1 MSQRPFAKAREVTRY
16 TAQLVRA
23 PRRVLPSQA
32 AAQSMKSE
40 KGPWDPA
47 LAPVMIEPLD
57 LLGSR
62 EYNGIVFVGPA
73 RTGKTMS
80 LILGGITYIV
90 TCAPGDMLVTLM
102 SQDTARDFS
111 RMDLDRVLRHSPD
124 LLDALSPRAKDD
136 NTYDKFFRSG
146 IALKIGWPAISQ
158 LSQKTLRY
166 VFLTDYD
173 RPENRDD
180 VDGEGPMWDLAYKR
194 IETFMSRGK
203 CLAESSPKAEYL
215 DAAWRA
221 STPHEA
227 PPCRGILDLYNRG
240 TRARLYWPCLDCGS
254 FFEASPGLKNFTRLP
269 AMRELEDLVQHQDL
283 MMLAEKFALVGCTSC
298 GALHQQQQRPEMS
311 KRARWVHE
319 GQIVTPEGE
328 VIGPRRGTKI
338 ASYWLGGVAASF
350 QRWDS
355 LLLKYLQA
363 LAGFMRTGEEQ
374 ALKFTVN
381 TDQGAAY
388 LPRVATQRRAT
399 DELRKRLEDWP
410 RGKIPQGVRFL
421 TAAVDVQSSRYVVH
435 VMGWGPGLESWL
447 IDRFVI
453 SSSKRPE
460 GERFAALEPSAYLE
474 DWELITEQVMDRGYQ
489 PIGHEFE
496 VRPRLVACD
505 SGGKTGVTARAYS
518 YFRWLRK
525 RRKHRSLRLVKGTG
539 RMDAATVTLTWP
551 DATDRKDRKQG
562 GRGDVPVWLINT
574 NVLKDAIVGDLARVE
589 HGAGFV
595 HLPKW
600 LEEDNDFFAEL
611 AAETRTDKGWKNLN
625 RARNEAFDLH
635 VYNRAAV
642 KILKADKLN
651 WTKPPAWAQPLEEQ
665 KSLWQAPADPAT
677 SSGQN
682 TAPPPAP
689 RPPTAPRRPPRRGWI
704 KGWRR

>member
-1 MSQRPFAKAREVTRY
+1 MRQQPFAKARDVTRY
-16 TAQLVRA
+16 TAQMVRA
-23 PRRVLPSQA
+23 PRRVLPSEA
-32 AAQSMKSE
+32 AALYLKNE
-40 KGPWDPA
+40 KGPWDPS
-47 LAPVMIEPLD
+47 LAPMMAEPLN
-57 LLGSR
+57 LLSSR

-73 RTGKTMS
+73 RTAKTMS

-111 RMDLDRVLRHSPD
+111 RMDLDRVLRHSPE
-124 LLDALSPRAKDD
+124 LAESLSPRAKDD

-173 RPENRDD
+173 RPTNRDD

-203 CLAESSPKAEYL
+203 CLAESSPKAEFL
-215 DAAWRA
+215 DAGWRP

-227 PPCRGILDLYNRG
+227 PPCAGILDLYNRG
-240 TRARLYWPCLDCGS
+240 TRARLYWPCLDCGV
-254 FFEASPGLKNFTRLP
+254 FFQAQPGLANFGNIPPLP
-269 AMRELEDLVQHQDL
+269 KLEELVQREDL
-283 MMLAEKFALVGCTSC
+283 MSLAEKYARVKCNDC
-298 GALHQQQQRPEMS
+298 GAMHEQQQRPEMS
-311 KRARWVHE
+311 RRALWVHE
-319 GQIVTPEGE
+319 GQTITPECE
-328 VIGPRRGTKI
+328 VVGPRRGTKI
-338 ASYWLGGVAASF
+338 ASYWIGGVAAPF

-355 LLLKYLQA
+355 LILKYLQA
-363 LAGFMRTGEEQ
+363 LAGFLRSGEEQ

-410 RGKIPQGVRFL
+410 RGQVPAGVRFL
-421 TAAVDVQSSRYVVH
+421 TAAVDVQAARFCVH
-435 VMGWGPGLESWL
+435 VFGWGPGLESWL

-460 GERFAALEPSAYLE
+460 GDRFAALEPSAYLE
-474 DWELITEQVMDRGYQ
+474 DWDLLTSLVINRSYKVAGVDFAM
-489 PIGHEFE
+489 
-496 VRPRLVACD
+496 RPRLVACD
-505 SGGKTGVTARAYS
+505 SGGKTGVTAKAYS
-518 YFRWLRK
+518 FFRWLRK
-525 RRKHRSLRLVKGTG
+525 RGEHRSFRLVKGSS

-574 NVLKDAIVGDLARVE
+574 TVMKDAVVGDLARVE
-589 HGAGFV
+589 HGPGFV

-600 LEEDNDFFAEL
+600 LESDENFFAEL
-611 AAETRTDKGWKNLN
+611 AAETRTEKGWKNLN
-625 RARNEAFDLH
+625 RVRNEAFDLH
-635 VYNRAAV
+635 VYNRSAI
-642 KILKADKLN
+642 KILKADKIN
-651 WTKPPAWAQPLEEQ
+651 WASPPRWADTAEIQSQRAAANRAQEAQVNEIVATAATKRQV
-665 KSLWQAPADPAT
+665 S
-677 SSGQN
+677 
-682 TAPPPAP
+682 
-689 RPPTAPRRPPRRGWI
+689 RVPRRGWV
-704 KGWRR
+704 KGWRK

>member
-1 MSQRPFAKAREVTRY
+1 MKPQKFAKARDVTRY
-16 TAQLVRA
+16 TAQVVRA
-23 PRRVLPSQA
+23 PRRILPSQA
-32 AAQSMKSE
+32 AAQSLKSE

-47 LAPVMIEPLD
+47 LAPMMLEPLD
-57 LLGSR
+57 LLSSR

-73 RTGKTMS
+73 RTSKTMS

-111 RMDLDRVLRHSPD
+111 RMDLDRVIRHSPD
-124 LLDALSPRAKDD
+124 LLDTLSPRAKDD

-146 IALKIGWPAISQ
+146 VALKIGWPAVSQ

-194 IETFMSRGK
+194 VETFMSRGK

-215 DAAWRA
+215 DAGWKA

-254 FFEASPGLKNFTRLP
+254 FFEAAPGLKNFTRLP
-269 AMRELEDLVQHQDL
+269 GIRELEDLVQHADL
-283 MMLAEKFALVGCTSC
+283 MAMAEQYARVGCLSC
-298 GALHQQQQRPEMS
+298 GAMHLQQHRPEMT
-311 KRARWVHE
+311 KRAKWVHE
-319 GQIVTPEGE
+319 GQSVSATGE
-328 VIGPRRGTKI
+328 VVGPRRGTKI
-338 ASYWLGGVAASF
+338 ASFWLGGVAASF

-363 LAGFMRTGEEQ
+363 LAGFLRTGEEQ
-374 ALKFTVN
+374 GLKFTVN

-388 LPRVATQRRAT
+388 LPRVATQRRPT

-410 RGKIPQGVRFL
+410 RGKVPAGVRFL
-421 TAAVDVQSSRYVVH
+421 TAAIDVQSSRFCVH
-435 VMGWGPGLESWL
+435 VMGWGLGLESWL
-447 IDRFVI
+447 VDRFVI

-460 GERFAALEPSAYLE
+460 GDRFAALEPSAYLE
-474 DWELITEQVMDRGYQ
+474 DWDLITDQVMRREYQ
-489 PIGHEFE
+489 PVGYDFKM
-496 VRPRLVACD
+496 RPRLVVCD
-505 SGGKTGVTARAYS
+505 SGGKTGVTAKAYS
-518 YFRWLRK
+518 FFRWLRK
-525 RRKHRSLRLVKGTG
+525 RHLHRSLRLVKGTG

-574 NVLKDAIVGDLARVE
+574 NVMKDAVVGDLARVDE
-589 HGAGFV
+589 GAGFV

-600 LEEDNDFFAEL
+600 LEEDADFFAEL
-611 AAETRTDKGWKNLN
+611 AAETRTDKGWKNLT

-651 WTKPPAWAQPLEEQ
+651 WAHPPAWAAPLEQ
-665 KSLWQAPADPAT
+665 QQQVWKSAAERIETPAAEVQP
-677 SSGQN
+677 
-682 TAPPPAP
+682 P
-689 RPPTAPRRPPRRGWI
+689 RPPPPPRRPAGRGRGWI
-704 KGWRR
+704 KGWRK

>member
-1 MSQRPFAKAREVTRY
+1 MRQPFAKAHEVTRY
-16 TAQLVRA
+16 TAQLIRP
-23 PRRVLPSQA
+23 PRRVLPSAA
-32 AAQSMKSE
+32 AAQYLKNE
-40 KGPWDPA
+40 KGSWDQN
-47 LAPVMIEPLD
+47 LAPMMKEPLD
-57 LLGSR
+57 LFGSR

-73 RTGKTMS
+73 RTGKTMG
-80 LILGGITYIV
+80 LILGGITYVV

-111 RMDLDRVLRHSPD
+111 RMDLDRVLRHSQD
-124 LLDALSPRAKDD
+124 LSDALSPRAKDD

-166 VFLTDYD
+166 VMLTDYD

-215 DAAWRA
+215 DATWKP
-221 STPHEA
+221 STLHEA

-240 TRARLYWPCLDCGS
+240 TRARLYWPCQHCGE
-254 FFEASPGLKNFTRLP
+254 FFQAQPGLGNFSKLP
-269 AMRELEDLVQHQDL
+269 GIRELEDLVQREDL
-283 MMLAEKFALVGCTSC
+283 LSLAEKYAYIGCPAC
-298 GALHQQQQRPEMS
+298 GALHEQQQRPEMAQRS
-311 KRARWVHE
+311 RWVHD
-319 GQIVTPEGE
+319 GQTITKDGE
-328 VIGPRRGTKI
+328 VVGQRRGTKI
-338 ASYWLGGVAASF
+338 ASYWMGGVAASF
-350 QRWDS
+350 QRWDA

-410 RGKIPQGVRFL
+410 RGRIPPGVRFL
-421 TAAVDVQSSRYVVH
+421 TAAVDVQSSRFCVH
-435 VMGWGPGLESWL
+435 VFGWGPGLESWL

-453 SSSKRPE
+453 SSSKRTE
-460 GERFAALEPSAYLE
+460 GERHAALEPSAYLE
-474 DWELITEQVMDRGYQ
+474 DWDLITEQVLAREYQ
-489 PIGHEFE
+489 PVGLDFS
-496 VRPRLVACD
+496 VRIRLACCD
-505 SGGKTGVTARAYS
+505 SGGKTGVTAKAYS
-518 YFRWLRK
+518 YFRWLR
-525 RRKHRSLRLVKGTG
+525 RRRLHYSLRLVKGTG
-539 RMDAATVTLTWP
+539 RMDSATATLTWP

-562 GRGDVPVWLINT
+562 GRGDVPVWLLNT
-574 NVLKDAIVGDLARVE
+574 TVIKDAVVGDLARVE
-589 HGAGFV
+589 HGPGFV
-595 HLPKW
+595 HLPTW
-600 LEEDNDFFAEL
+600 LKDDDDFFAEL
-611 AAETRTDKGWKNLN
+611 ASETRTEKGWKNLN

-642 KILKADKLN
+642 KILKADKIN
-651 WTKPPAWAQPLEEQ
+651 WQKPPKWAQPLEQ
-665 KSLWQAPADPAT
+665 QRGLWVKTDPEAPAPEEPGVQASAPKT
-677 SSGQN
+677 SSKMG
-682 TAPPPAP
+682 
-689 RPPTAPRRPPRRGWI
+689 RRRGGWI
-704 KGWRR
+704 GNWRK